1 MANEFQNYIDSF
13 NFPPGSP
20 TVNAGRSGELKQRA
34 YQKYIDALGRL
45 RVAEGQT
52 KGPPINIGATPTGA
66 SRGIPE
72 FSAATTALND
82 YRLQELMN
90 SVRIGA
96 MSPREAATIAT
107 RLGIGPAGSGS
118 TSAAEMRAYVN
129 AVAPPVRPAGSGSTS
144 DAEMRAYQSA
154 TGLVP
159 SPNLM
164 GFFKSLFRKQS
175 GGQ

>member
-13 NFPPGSP
+13 NLPPGSP
-20 TVNAGRSGELKQRA
+20 MVNADRSGELKQRA

-66 SRGIPE
+66 SRGVPE

-90 SVRIGA
+90 SVQIGA
-96 MSPREAATIAT
+96 MSPRDAATIAT
-107 RLGIGPAGSGS
+107 QLD
-118 TSAAEMRAYVN
+118 
-129 AVAPPVRPAGSGSTS
+129 SGSTS

-159 SPNLM
+159 SSNLM

>member
-1 MANEFQNYIDSF
+1 M
-13 NFPPGSP
+13 
-20 TVNAGRSGELKQRA
+20 VNADRSGELKQRA

-66 SRGIPE
+66 SRGVPE

-90 SVRIGA
+90 SVQIGA
-96 MSPREAATIAT
+96 MSPRDAATIAT
-107 RLGIGPAGSGS
+107 QLD
-118 TSAAEMRAYVN
+118 
-129 AVAPPVRPAGSGSTS
+129 SGSTS

-159 SPNLM
+159 SSNLM

>member
-66 SRGIPE
+66 SRGVPE

-90 SVRIGA
+90 SVQIGA
-96 MSPREAATIAT
+96 MSPRDAATIAT
-107 RLGIGPAGSGS
+107 QLD
-118 TSAAEMRAYVN
+118 
-129 AVAPPVRPAGSGSTS
+129 SGSTS

>member
-13 NFPPGSP
+13 NLPPGSP

-66 SRGIPE
+66 SRGVPE

-90 SVRIGA
+90 SVRTRA

-107 RLGIGPAGSGS
+107 QLGIGPAGSGS
-118 TSAAEMRAYVN
+118 I
-129 AVAPPVRPAGSGSTS
+129 S
-144 DAEMRAYQSA
+144 DADAFVQMIPAVEGNVLVEPAESKMRAYQSA

-159 SPNLM
+159 SSNLM